1 MQCRC
6 RKIAIARQ
14 VVERITD
21 YTMYE
26 ICRMLMNGKK
36 LANVRKEL
44 ELPQAVLEMFID
56 EIRRMLLGAGLEV
69 RGF

>member
-6 RKIAIARQ
+6 RKITIARR

-26 ICRMLMNGKK
+26 ICRMLMNGRK
-36 LANVRKEL
+36 LANVRNEL
-44 ELPQAVLEMFID
+44 NLPQAVFEMFID
-56 EIRRMLLGAGLEV
+56 EIRCMLLGAGLEV